1 MRFHTPLHPSFS
13 TSPILHSNPG
23 PQHADEIA
31 SSPRF
36 AALSALASVHGVGP
50 VTARKLYDLGIR
62 SIEDARVYYSVEKG
76 DSLHGEGEGE
86 NYPVKVGLALAEELE
101 LETK

>member
-1 MRFHTPLHPSFS
+1 MRFHTPLHPSLS

-62 SIEDARVYYSVEKG
+62 SIDDARMYYSVEKG
-76 DSLHGEGEGE
+76 DRLEGEGEREGE
-86 NYPVKVGLALAEELE
+86 NYPMKVGLALAEELAM
-101 LETK
+101 K